1 MAKRTPL
8 STIKKYRW
16 QELGL
21 FIIPFIILLIAM
33 TQLLLARSVRAGL
46 VPTSS
51 LSTKNLPTI
60 EGLIPVLGIITIFFC
75 INFLLSFTFP
85 RADQILLPLVCLLS
99 GIGVLMAL
107 RIGPN
112 LVPASPSLGTRQLIW
127 VVVGL
132 VTFLITLFAL
142 RRIEWPIRP
151 VEAQGRSP
159 VMHHK
164 GDPFTYAKRFEQRI
178 QVAAILDEGIGAG
191 AAIGQLLRIAH
202 ADEIRC
208 NAAAKRLDMMNNI
221 ALDVGEG
228 EIAMHDYLL
237 IKRDL

>member
-75 INFLLSFTFP
+75 INVLLSFTFP
-85 RADQILLPLVCLLS
+85 RADQILLPLVGLLS
-99 GIGVLMAL
+99 GIGVLMAQ
-107 RIGPN
+107 IG
-112 LVPASPSLGTRQLIW
+112 R
-127 VVVGL
+127 
-132 VTFLITLFAL
+132 
-142 RRIEWPIRP
+142 
-151 VEAQGRSP
+151 
-159 VMHHK
+159 
-164 GDPFTYAKRFEQRI
+164 
-178 QVAAILDEGIGAG
+178 
-191 AAIGQLLRIAH
+191 AH
-202 ADEIRC
+202 
-208 NAAAKRLDMMNNI
+208 
-221 ALDVGEG
+221 V
-228 EIAMHDYLL
+228 
-237 IKRDL
+237 